1 MKNTI
6 TIGIDGGNNIGI
18 AIYNEGVMTLKKIE
32 KITEFYT
39 FIRATSIL
47 RISEKVIIYIEDVS
61 KNKPNFKRIGKSIG
75 EIDRRSQ
82 NVGMCK
88 QRTKDII
95 EIIEFFN
102 IVYELIKVDKNS
114 LTKLSHVQFCK
125 LTGCTLAKTNEH
137 ERDACMLIFGRIGE
151 IKKWIK

>member
-6 TIGIDGGNNIGI
+6 IIGIDGGNNIGI
-18 AIYNEGVMTLKKIE
+18 AVYDKGVITLKKIE
-32 KITEFYT
+32 KITEFYQ
-39 FIRATSIL
+39 FVSDL
-47 RISEKVIIYIEDVS
+47 QLWQFDNEVKVYIEDVS

-95 EIIEFFN
+95 EIIDSFG
-102 IVYELIKVDKNS
+102 IARELIKVDKNS

-125 LTGCTLAKTNEH
+125 LTGCTLSKTNDH
-137 ERDACMLIFGRIGE
+137 ERDACMLIFGRTGE